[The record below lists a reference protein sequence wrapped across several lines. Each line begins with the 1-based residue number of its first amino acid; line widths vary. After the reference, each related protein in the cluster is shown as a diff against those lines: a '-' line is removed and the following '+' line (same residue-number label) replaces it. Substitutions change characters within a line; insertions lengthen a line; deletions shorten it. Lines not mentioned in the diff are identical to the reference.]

1 MRTLKPK
8 DYDDLYKTLTEI
20 SIPVYK
26 KSANYMKYE
35 IKRFGRQAFRIT
47 RDGQTAFTAGLNIS
61 RSHGCWPGKKTFEP
75 DTLKL
80 QETLAKIIPKY
91 YPNYYY
97 TSVQVNKNYPG
108 DLHVDKWNVGNS
120 LMVTVGDSGLSG
132 GDLWCNGE
140 IIKTNGNIIQFDGNN
155 PHMTLDYSGGDRYSL
170 VLFTTK
176 VWHSA
181 LRKNPHIFPKLQ
193 AIGIPA
199 DPLHLNLYEPIQQTR
214 EERLNEATKTIIKQI
229 KNKELPKSILTKIQ
243 KRKA

>member
-1 MRTLKPK
+1 MKTLKPK

-35 IKRFGRQAFRIT
+35 IRRFGRQAFRIT

-61 RSHGCWPGKKTFEP
+61 RSHGC
-75 DTLKL
+75 
-80 QETLAKIIPKY
+80 Y
-91 YPNYYY
+91 
-97 TSVQVNKNYPG
+97 
-108 DLHVDKWNVGNS
+108 
-120 LMVTVGDSGLSG
+120 
-132 GDLWCNGE
+132 LWCNGE
-140 IIKTNGNIIQFDGNN
+140 IIKTNGNIIQFDGNI
-155 PHMTLDYSGGDRYSL
+155 PHMTLDYGGGDRYSL

-199 DPLHLNLYEPIQQTR
+199 DRLHLKLYEPIQQTR

-229 KNKELPKSILTKIQ
+229 KKSRTPRKYTKKNTKKKGLNVTILFLL
-243 KRKA
+243 